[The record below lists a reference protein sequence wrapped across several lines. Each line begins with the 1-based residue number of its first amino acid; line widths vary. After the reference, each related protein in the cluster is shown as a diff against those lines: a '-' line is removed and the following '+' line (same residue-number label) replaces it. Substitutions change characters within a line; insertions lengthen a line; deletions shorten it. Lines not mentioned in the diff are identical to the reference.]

1 MQPPSPLSAGGR
13 VEPPTKFSKRG
24 GMGLTKIS
32 IFRGGLW
39 GKWGGGVGVCV
50 AFSGCG
56 GGRGG
61 SFYIKNKL
69 KSKIFNYKKSL

>member
-1 MQPPSPLSAGGR
+1 
-13 VEPPTKFSKRG
+13 
-24 GMGLTKIS
+24 MGLTKIS

-39 GKWGGGVGVCV
+39 GKWGGGGGGGGGV

-56 GGRGG
+56 EGRGG

>member
-1 MQPPSPLSAGGR
+1 
-13 VEPPTKFSKRG
+13 
-24 GMGLTKIS
+24 MGLTKIS
-32 IFRGGLW
+32 IFRGGC
-39 GKWGGGVGVCV
+39 GESGEVGGGVCV